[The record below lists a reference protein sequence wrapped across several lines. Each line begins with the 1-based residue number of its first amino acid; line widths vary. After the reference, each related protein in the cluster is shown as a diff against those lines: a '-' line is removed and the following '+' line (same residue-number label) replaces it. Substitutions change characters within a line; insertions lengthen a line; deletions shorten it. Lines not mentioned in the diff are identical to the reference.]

1 MRSHG
6 LVLAGLVTL
15 VVSATPTLADETGF
29 DAMHA
34 QRREAGKV
42 CMIDHYHYG
51 NGAGKTKQAA
61 LAAAAQSWASFTDFE
76 YGSTWA
82 SFKKAAGKE
91 ISYTK
96 TASGWNAD
104 VNARACK

>member
-1 MRSHG
+1 MRGHR
-6 LVLAGLVTL
+6 LVLAVLTTL
-15 VVSATPTLADETGF
+15 IAIPAPTLADETGF

-42 CMIDHYHYG
+42 CMIDHFHYG
-51 NGAGKTKQAA
+51 NGAGKTKPAA
-61 LAAAAQSWASFTDFE
+61 LAAAAQSWASFTAFE

-82 SFKKAAGKE
+82 SFKKAAGKQ

-96 TASGWNAD
+96 TATGWNAD